1 MGDLELES
9 VSVRYSRAG
18 VHFDAVHDVSFSVA
32 EGEVLA
38 LVGESGSGKSTLA
51 RAIMGLTPISA
62 GSIRFRGAPLPTR
75 RRRPV
80 GIVFQNPLGSLDAR
94 MSVERTLSEILQV
107 HHIVPAAERRDRCHE
122 LLGLV
127 GLAPE
132 VARMKPGSLSGGQQ
146 QRVSIA
152 RALAAEPSILILDEP
167 VSALDVSIRAQV
179 LRLLDDL
186 RSRLGIGLLFIG
198 HDLAV
203 VRQLADRVAV
213 LYRGELVEVAPAG
226 EFFASPQH
234 TYSRILLE
242 SVPSLGVPIQSRDST
257 SELSDD
263 IEPPS

>member
-1 MGDLELES
+1 VSVLTLES

-18 VHFDAVHDVSFSVA
+18 EHFDALHNVSLSVA

-51 RAIMGLTPISA
+51 RAVVGLTPISA
-62 GSIRFRGAPLPTR
+62 GSITFDGRALPTR
-75 RRRPV
+75 GRRPI

-94 MSVERTLSEILQV
+94 MSVEKALSEILQV
-107 HHIVPAAERRDRCHE
+107 HHLVSPSQRKQRCRE
-122 LLGLV
+122 LLDLV
-127 GLAPE
+127 GLPPE
-132 VARMKPGSLSGGQQ
+132 VARLKPGTLSGGQQ

-152 RALAAEPSILILDEP
+152 RAMAAEPRILILDEP

-186 RSRLGIGLLFIG
+186 RTRLGIGLLFIG

-213 LYRGELVEVAPAG
+213 LYRGELVEVAPAE
-226 EFFASPQH
+226 EFFASPRH
-234 TYSRILLE
+234 EYSRVLLE
-242 SVPSLGVPIQSRDST
+242 SVPSIALPIEGDH
-257 SELSDD
+257 LSASPEYGSGDD
-263 IEPPS
+263 I